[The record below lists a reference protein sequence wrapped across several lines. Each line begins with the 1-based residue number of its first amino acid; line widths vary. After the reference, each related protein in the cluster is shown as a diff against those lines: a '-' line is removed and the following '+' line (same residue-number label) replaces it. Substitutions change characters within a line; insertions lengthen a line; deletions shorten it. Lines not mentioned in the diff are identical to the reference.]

1 MWSIIREVL
10 SYLAFLTMIYLVT
23 YSNMNPSAFLQVKH
37 LQKFFLNTNQIDTDY
52 TKVRIACS
60 SSV

>member
-23 YSNMNPSAFLQVKH
+23 YSNMNSNAFLQVKH

-52 TKVRIACS
+52 TKVRVACC
-60 SSV
+60 

>member
-23 YSNMNPSAFLQVKH
+23 YSNMNSNAFLQVKH
-37 LQKFFLNTNQIDTDY
+37 LQKFFLNTNQIDTNY
-52 TKVRIACS
+52 TKVRVACC
-60 SSV
+60 